1 MTGDASD
8 STPYLGVLANLLANV
23 RPFARGERRIPT
35 RAAWDSVLNNPGKE
49 NEQYTPQKVR
59 LFLRRLLSCGKAIMH
74 CLEGDWKGFLGYYFG
89 FKVIESGY
97 FFTDK

>member
-8 STPYLGVLANLLANV
+8 STPYLGIRANLLANV
-23 RPFARGERRIPT
+23 MPFAPGERRLPT

-49 NEQYTPQKVR
+49 NEQYSPQKKR
-59 LFLRRLLSCGKAIMH
+59 PSLRHLLFRGKAIMH
-74 CLEGDWKGFLGYYFG
+74 CLEGGWKRFLDYFFG